1 MNLAFR
7 FGSRSI
13 RAPLAT
19 RCITTSP
26 SQSPR
31 VHVLGLGSIGSFA
44 AHSLAEIPSP
54 PSVTLLLHRASLLD
68 EYRANGSQITLERND
83 GTIVNHGGYS
93 FEVLHGDSWRS
104 ASSSHESSR
113 INDTIEN
120 LILSVKGYQTVD
132 ALRPLKH
139 RLGPT
144 STILFLQNGCG
155 MIDEANDH
163 LFTDPATRP
172 NYIIGVT
179 AHGVGLNSPFN
190 VTHTGFAATS
200 LGPVPRSLNPASDIA
215 SKTANTDNYLLQNL
229 PLVPQVNGKSY
240 PFPAVFQ
247 QQLEKLAVNAFS
259 NPISALNNAIVGNLS
274 AIPATRR
281 ALTAEISRVIL
292 ALPEL
297 QSVPGIK
304 ERFSA
309 ARLDETV
316 NRVIVMNA
324 RTTVSMVWDLRA
336 GRETEIQ
343 YINGYWARRG
353 RELGIATPINDSLVA
368 QVVERTAEIKRG
380 RKNGE
385 FGPESARL

>member
-7 FGSRSI
+7 LGSRSI

-19 RCITTSP
+19 RLITTTP
-26 SQSPR
+26 TQSPR

-54 PSVTLLLHRASLLD
+54 PSITLLLHRASLLD

-83 GTIVNHGGYS
+83 GTIVNHSDYS

-104 ASSSHESSR
+104 ASPELSP

-139 RLGPT
+139 RLGPN

-155 MIDEANDH
+155 MIDEANEH
-163 LFTDPATRP
+163 LFADPATRP

-179 AHGVGLNSPFN
+179 SHGVGLNSPFN
-190 VTHTGFAATS
+190 ITHTGFAATS
-200 LGPVPRSLNPASDIA
+200 LGPVPRSLNPDSAC
-215 SKTANTDNYLLQNL
+215 TANTTNNDNYLLQTL
-229 PLVPQVNGKSY
+229 PLVPQINGKSHPY
-240 PFPAVFQ
+240 PTVFQ
-247 QQLEKLAVNAFS
+247 HQLEKLAVNAFS
-259 NPISALNNAIVGNLS
+259 NPISALNNAPVDNLRS
-274 AIPATRR
+274 IPGTRR
-281 ALTAEISRVIL
+281 ALTREISRIIQ

-297 QSVPGIK
+297 QSVPGIA
-304 ERFSA
+304 ERFSP

-316 NRVIVMNA
+316 KGVIEMNA

-353 RELGIATPINDSLVA
+353 RELGIPTPINDALVA
-368 QVVERTAEIKRG
+368 RVVERTVEVKRG
-380 RKNGE
+380 RRKGA
-385 FGPESARL
+385 FGGGSVGFDI